1 MFFLNPQEFLNR
13 ARTAIRKALD
23 DLMVDGIK
31 YERRDGQEWEML
43 LFEREE
49 INSYLSRL
57 MEVRRSIYDVVEFE
71 SDVERRFAAGL
82 DAREDIRLFFKLP
95 PWFKVPTPMGEY
107 NPDWAIVKEEEGQG
121 KLYLI
126 RETKGSADADDL
138 RGRERR
144 KIECGKAHFSALGVD
159 YKVVTSHH
167 EV

>member
-1 MFFLNPQEFLNR
+1 
-13 ARTAIRKALD
+13 
-23 DLMVDGIK
+23 
-31 YERRDGQEWEML
+31 ML

-49 INSYLSRL
+49 ISSYLSRL
-57 MEVRRSIYDVVEFE
+57 IEVQRSIYDVVEFE
-71 SDVERRFAAGL
+71 SDVEKRFATGL

-95 PWFKVPTPMGEY
+95 PWFKVQTPMGEY

-126 RETKGSADADDL
+126 RETKGTDDADDL
-138 RGRERR
+138 RGREP

-159 YKVVTSHH
+159 YKVVTSHN